1 MRKSIFYS
9 LNKILL
15 YLAIF
20 FAIFMPAD
28 SLNIKKGLFFIVI
41 LMNTPIIYYDIKEW
55 KFPCICFYAMIY
67 PLMLFMFSFISGG
80 YLQESISNTY
90 FWGYLFFIFIIDR
103 YKYDY
108 EKMLINVLLALAL
121 FILFLVG
128 ADFWGLID
136 VNTHYIPS
144 YLHSAGEAMIG
155 RVDWYPLKYIIFL
168 KASPLL
174 VFALFYYLEKKKYM
188 FTVLIFIALV
198 FSGTRANLIFP
209 SLFIVVYLWITNE
222 KLTKIMIVIAS
233 IGLSPLLL
241 SGIKILNKAKET
253 SEVIK
258 YGHYIS
264 IIHELKDPINFL
276 FGMGYG
282 TIFYTSGLSDYSANT
297 ELSYLDFFRKSGF
310 FNFVLLIFF
319 IVRPIGLLYKSRKTA
334 PLCAYLSYL
343 LIAGTNPLLVSSTSM
358 IGYVYIYSF
367 FLKINGGDE
376 SV

>member
-1 MRKSIFYS
+1 
-9 LNKILL
+9 
-15 YLAIF
+15 
-20 FAIFMPAD
+20 
-28 SLNIKKGLFFIVI
+28 
-41 LMNTPIIYYDIKEW
+41 
-55 KFPCICFYAMIY
+55 
-67 PLMLFMFSFISGG
+67 MFSFISGG

>member
-136 VNTHYIPS
+136 VNTHYIPDV
-144 YLHSAGEAMIG
+144 YKRQENVTV
-155 RVDWYPLKYIIFL
+155 RVL
-168 KASPLL
+168 
-174 VFALFYYLEKKKYM
+174 
-188 FTVLIFIALV
+188 
-198 FSGTRANLIFP
+198 P
-209 SLFIVVYLWITNE
+209 SL
-222 KLTKIMIVIAS
+222 LTLADGQVSVSRLRSVNLEDLLRLSLIHIFFGNIRMRKKEAS
-233 IGLSPLLL
+233 SIRSATAQSGVSPRASTAE
-241 SGIKILNKAKET
+241 SGIPAPQMNATKT
-253 SEVIK
+253 SAMSA
-258 YGHYIS
+258 IS
-264 IIHELKDPINFL
+264 TD
-276 FGMGYG
+276 
-282 TIFYTSGLSDYSANT
+282 
-297 ELSYLDFFRKSGF
+297 R
-310 FNFVLLIFF
+310 
-319 IVRPIGLLYKSRKTA
+319 
-334 PLCAYLSYL
+334 
-343 LIAGTNPLLVSSTSM
+343 
-358 IGYVYIYSF
+358 
-367 FLKINGGDE
+367 
-376 SV
+376 